1 MSVLDGVET
10 ALITGAS
17 GGIGEA
23 FARQLAAMGK
33 DLIVVAR
40 SEEKLH
46 SLARELVGL
55 HSVHVQVITADLA
68 RHDSALALR
77 AETERLGLAVD
88 LLINNAGFA
97 KGGEFSDLPFEAQAD
112 MVRLNVNTLV
122 EMTRLYLPSMRERRR
137 GGVINTASTA
147 AFQPVPYMSVYGAT
161 KAFVLSFSE
170 AIGEEVAGDG
180 VTVMALCPGATAT
193 GFQETAGVWEGQG
206 TSMAT
211 PDEVAAAGLSAF
223 EHRRRSFVQGAV
235 NKLMTIATRLGP
247 RRLILHL
254 TARVVRSHIGS

>member
-10 ALITGAS
+10 ALVTGAS

-23 FARQLAAMGK
+23 FARQLAALGK

-40 SEEKLH
+40 SEDKLR
-46 SLARELVGL
+46 SLAQELAAR
-55 HSVHVQVITADLA
+55 HSVQVQVIAADLA
-68 RHDSALALR
+68 RHDSAAALH

-97 KGGEFSDLPFEAQAD
+97 KGGEFSELPFDVQAD

-122 EMTRLYLPSMRERRR
+122 ELTRLYLPSMRERRR
-137 GGVINTASTA
+137 GGVINVASTA
-147 AFQPVPYMSVYGAT
+147 AFQPVPFMAVYGAT

-170 AIGEEVAGDG
+170 AVGEEVAGDG

-193 GFQETAGVWEGQG
+193 GFQETAGVWEGQR

-211 PDEVAAAGLSAF
+211 PDGVVAEGLLAF

-247 RRLILHL
+247 RRLILHM
-254 TARVVRSHIGS
+254 TARVVGGHIGS